1 MKNKSQF
8 RGLSVVIP
16 VYNERE
22 NVSRLYEKLKKVL
35 LRFPHPYEIIV
46 VDDGSED
53 GTFDVLK
60 SIAQKDR
67 HFRVIRLRRN
77 FGQSAAMAVGFRAS
91 RGEKII
97 TLDGDLQN
105 DPEDIPRLLKKLD
118 QGYDVVSGW
127 RKKRKDK
134 MLVRKIPSWIANR
147 LICSVTDVQL
157 HDTGCALK
165 AFRKEV
171 VDRIRLYGEL
181 HRFLPA
187 LARVEGAS
195 ITEMVVRHH
204 PRQFG
209 KSKYNLTRTF
219 KVLMDMTSLY
229 LFLKH
234 LRNPLRFFGSMAMG
248 FFCIAILLCV
258 WIAYLIGFR
267 RVPLIELNVLVTLVF
282 LCFVAGFQWMF
293 IGIVASLVVRTGNR
307 KFGILF
313 QPMVQKGKVVYGRS
327 KGAL

>member
-1 MKNKSQF
+1 MKKNSNSIA
-8 RGLSVVIP
+8 LSIVIP

-22 NVSRLYEKLKKVL
+22 NVSRLYEKLKDVL
-35 LRFPHPYEIIV
+35 SHFRNSYEIIV
-46 VDDGSED
+46 VDDGSQD
-53 GTFDVLK
+53 GTFEILK
-60 SIAQKDR
+60 SIAQKDPC
-67 HFRVIRLRRN
+67 FRVIRLRRN
-77 FGQSAAMAVGFRAS
+77 FGQSAAMAVGFRMS

-97 TLDGDLQN
+97 TMDGDLQN
-105 DPEDIPRLLKKLD
+105 DPEDIPLLLQKLEE
-118 QGYDVVSGW
+118 GYDVVSGW
-127 RKKRKDK
+127 RKNRKDK

-147 LICSVTDVQL
+147 LICSVTDVRL

-204 PRQFG
+204 PRRFG
-209 KSKYNLTRTF
+209 RSKYNLTRTF

-248 FFCIAILLCV
+248 FFGIAMLLCV
-258 WIAYLIGFR
+258 WIAYLAGIRHF
-267 RVPLIELNVLVTLVF
+267 PLLDLNVLVTLVF
-282 LCFVAGFQWMF
+282 LFFVAGFQWMF
-293 IGIVASLVVRTGNR
+293 IGIVATLVVRTGNR
-307 KFGILF
+307 EWGILF
-313 QPMVQKGKVVYGRS
+313 QRMGHE
-327 KGAL
+327 

>member
-1 MKNKSQF
+1 MIMKEKSHSIA
-8 RGLSVVIP
+8 LSIVIP

-22 NVSRLYEKLKKVL
+22 NVSRLYEKLKSVL
-35 LRFPHPYEIIV
+35 FHFPYGYEILV
-46 VDDGSED
+46 VDDGSKD
-53 GTFDVLK
+53 GTFGVLK
-60 SIAQKDR
+60 NIAQKDKR
-67 HFRVIRLRRN
+67 FRVIRLRRN
-77 FGQSAAMAVGFRAS
+77 FGQSAAMAVGFRAA
-91 RGEKII
+91 RGKKII
-97 TLDGDLQN
+97 TMDGDLQN
-105 DPEDIPRLLKKLD
+105 DPEDIPLLLQKLE

-127 RKKRKDK
+127 RKNRKDK

-147 LICSVTDVQL
+147 LICSVTDVRL

-204 PRQFG
+204 PRRFG
-209 KSKYNLTRTF
+209 KSKYTLTRTF

-234 LRNPLRFFGSMAMG
+234 LRNPLRFFGSMAV
-248 FFCIAILLCV
+248 FFFGIAILLCL
-258 WIAYLIGFR
+258 WIAYLASIR
-267 RVPLIELNVLVTLVF
+267 HIPVLELNVLVTLVF
-282 LCFVAGFQWMF
+282 LFFVAGFQWMF
-293 IGIVASLVVRTGNR
+293 IGIISTLVVRTGNR
-307 KFGILF
+307 ELGVLF
-313 QPMVQKGKVVYGRS
+313 QRMEEE
-327 KGAL
+327 

>member
-1 MKNKSQF
+1 MKRKPRSIA
-8 RGLSVVIP
+8 LSIVIP

-35 LRFPHPYEIIV
+35 SCFRDPWEIII
-46 VDDGSED
+46 VDDGSQD

-60 SIAQKDR
+60 TIALKDP

-77 FGQSAAMAVGFRAS
+77 FGQSAALAVGFRNA
-91 RGEKII
+91 RGEKIV
-97 TLDGDLQN
+97 TMDGDLQN
-105 DPEDIPRLLKKLD
+105 DPEDISLLLQKLD

-127 RKKRKDK
+127 RKHRKDK

-147 LICSVTDVQL
+147 LICSVTDVRL

-171 VDRIRLYGEL
+171 IDRIRLYGEL

-204 PRQFG
+204 PRRFG
-209 KSKYNLTRTF
+209 RSKYNLTRTF

-234 LRNPLRFFGSMAMG
+234 LRNPLRFFGSIAMG
-248 FFCIAILLCV
+248 FLGVAILLCI
-258 WIAYLIGFR
+258 WIAYLAGIR
-267 RVPLIELNVLVTLVF
+267 HLPLIELNVLVTLVF
-282 LCFVAGFQWMF
+282 LCFVAAFQWMF
-293 IGIVASLVVRTGNR
+293 IGVVASLVVRTGNR
-307 KFGILF
+307 ELGALF
-313 QPMVQKGKVVYGRS
+313 QRMGH
-327 KGAL
+327 A